1 MPRKTNYKLYF
12 DDDYDDGYN
21 AYDDYDGYDDYGSN
35 PLPKVDD
42 KISQRDVALNK
53 PVLWSCSI
61 CTYDN
66 DESLVCC
73 EICGVLRDPLVAS
86 GKLGESNAPAKTVSN
101 ASEENES
108 KKPKSNNGI
117 VAKPL
122 VGQLDETNGNNA
134 VVIKDAPLALASN
147 LDNLKLN
154 SNSMGSRK
162 EKLVDDYKPEKRNL
176 LSQEQGIHDQLNLA
190 VVGHVDSGK
199 STLCGRLLHL
209 LGRISKKEMHKYEKE
224 AKEKGK
230 GSFAYAWA
238 MDESTDERE
247 RGVTMTVAV
256 AYFESKKY
264 KVVLLDS
271 PGHKDFVPN
280 MISGATQADA
290 AILVVDASVGS
301 FEAAVNKMD
310 LVGYKKERFDFIKM
324 QLGTFLRTCGF
335 KESSMNWIPL
345 SAMENQNLV
354 TAASDAR
361 LSSWCGELC
370 LLGAIDSLQ
379 PPARNFQSHS
389 AYPYVMLPS

>member
-1 MPRKTNYKLYF
+1 M
-12 DDDYDDGYN
+12 
-21 AYDDYDGYDDYGSN
+21 
-35 PLPKVDD
+35 
-42 KISQRDVALNK
+42 
-53 PVLWSCSI
+53 
-61 CTYDN
+61 
-66 DESLVCC
+66 
-73 EICGVLRDPLVAS
+73 
-86 GKLGESNAPAKTVSN
+86 
-101 ASEENES
+101 
-108 KKPKSNNGI
+108 
-117 VAKPL
+117 
-122 VGQLDETNGNNA
+122 
-134 VVIKDAPLALASN
+134 
-147 LDNLKLN
+147 
-154 SNSMGSRK
+154 
-162 EKLVDDYKPEKRNL
+162 
-176 LSQEQGIHDQLNLA
+176 
-190 VVGHVDSGK
+190 
-199 STLCGRLLHL
+199 
-209 LGRISKKEMHKYEKE
+209 
-224 AKEKGK
+224 GK

-301 FEAAVNKMD
+301 FEAGMDGNGFGQTREHAQLIRSFGVEQLIVAVNKMD

-379 PPARNFQSHS
+379 PPARNFSKPLCIPICDVTKLNSLGHVAVCGKLESGTVHNGSKVIVMPSRVLATVRSIERDSSPSNSAKAGDNVAVSLSGIDPIHLMTGCVLCHPDFPVAMATKLELKILVLDISMPIIAGSQVEFYVHHVKEAARVVRIVSLLDQKTGKISKTAPRVLKSKQSAIIEVDLDAAVCVEEFARCKALGRVFLRS
-389 AYPYVMLPS
+389 LGNTVAVGIVTKVLEPKLGPG